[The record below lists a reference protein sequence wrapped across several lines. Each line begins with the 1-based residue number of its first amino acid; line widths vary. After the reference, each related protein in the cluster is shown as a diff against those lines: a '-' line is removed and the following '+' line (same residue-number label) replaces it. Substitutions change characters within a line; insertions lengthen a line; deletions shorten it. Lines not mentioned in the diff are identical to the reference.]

1 MENYSEKK
9 VNDEIYKILYFLK
22 NIYPYLPNDFRIQ
35 GLPINIEENTCKD
48 LINFLNELQI
58 VNEKSIDTN
67 NPEIEKKKKI
77 SELMDELGIKNSK
90 IMEQQNCIHILE
102 SALRENS
109 NIAELE
115 QLLAVIKSKDDRIN
129 ELEQLLNSSSINFN
143 TNKIKDDRI
152 IELEEALKQSV
163 LIATEREKIFY
174 DEEKERLKMIEKVYF
189 HHSFQYIFIWIFIYF
204 LSF

>member
-1 MENYSEKK
+1 MENYSEKEIS
-9 VNDEIYKILYFLK
+9 DEIYKILHFLNK
-22 NIYPYLPNDFRIQ
+22 ILPYLPNDFQIQ
-35 GLPINIEENTCKD
+35 GLPINIEGNICKD

-58 VNEKSIDTN
+58 VNEKSINTTN
-67 NPEIEKKKKI
+67 SEIDRKKNKI

-143 TNKIKDDRI
+143 TSKIKDDRI
-152 IELEEALKQSV
+152 VELEEALKQSV

-174 DEEKERLKMIEKVYF
+174 QEEKERLKLMEKV
-189 HHSFQYIFIWIFIYF
+189 
-204 LSF
+204 